1 MQKKNRNRIILLG
14 LMLVFVF
21 STTSTV
27 LGGSY
32 TTHEEIPGQGGVT
45 NDFPTFLKMLY
56 NFSIGIVAILAII
69 MVGVGAFT
77 YIVTSAG
84 NASKMADGK
93 EMIYSALFGLAIALI
108 AYITLFLI
116 NPDLISGTIESVSTI
131 PQYIDPDHAP

>member
-1 MQKKNRNRIILLG
+1 MILKIQKRNKMILWG
-14 LMLVFVF
+14 LILVFAFGVAGAA
-21 STTSTV
+21 
-27 LGGSY
+27 LGSY
-32 TTHEEIPGQGGVT
+32 TTHEEIPGQGT
-45 NDFPTFLKMLY
+45 TSDFPIFLKMLY

-93 EMIYSALFGLAIALI
+93 DMIYSALTGLAIALV

-116 NPDLISGTIESVSTI
+116 NPDLISGTIEAVSTI
-131 PQYIDPDHAP
+131 PQYIDPEHAP